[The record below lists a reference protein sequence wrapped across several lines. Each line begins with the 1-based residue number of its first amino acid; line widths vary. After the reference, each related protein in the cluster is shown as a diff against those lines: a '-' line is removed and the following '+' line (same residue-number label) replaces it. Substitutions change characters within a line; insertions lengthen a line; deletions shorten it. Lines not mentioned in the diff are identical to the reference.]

1 MTLSS
6 DQIIA
11 KRKDYL
17 CPPNHVHF
25 YKNPPHIV
33 KGTMQYLYDD
43 SGKKYI
49 DFFSG
54 VSVMNCGH
62 SNTYIFEKTIAQL
75 QRLQHTSIIYLTE
88 PIVMLAEALASILP
102 GELSRSFFTC
112 TGSEANET
120 ALQMAKLYT
129 GKTHILAMEGGLHGR
144 TLQTMSVTGIPMWR
158 SDIALL
164 DTVHFVKRYDQADA
178 LDHLKAVIEE
188 VGADNIAAMIVEPIQ
203 GNGGIIVPQAD
214 YLKEAHAYL
223 KARNILLIADEVQTG
238 FGRTGRMFACEQF
251 GIVPDIIT
259 LAKALGNG
267 FPISA
272 ACTHEHIANAFTM
285 PSASTLGATPLSA
298 STALAVLEYLE
309 QEELC
314 LNAETLGARL
324 NTLLLSLKSKYPS
337 HIIDVR
343 GIGLMQGLELA
354 SADETDRVLEHA
366 LERGI
371 IIGKNGLNRNV
382 LAFQPPLVINE
393 DNLVH
398 LEHALNTIFHDL
410 SKELL

>member
-17 CPPNHVHF
+17 CPPSHVHF

-75 QRLQHTSIIYLTE
+75 QKLQHTSIIYLTE

-398 LEHALNTIFHDL
+398 LEHVLNTIFHDL
-410 SKELL
+410 FKELV

>member
-17 CPPNHVHF
+17 CPPSHVHF